1 VGVAQVGLILML
13 TVVGLPCAFFTLLAL
28 LDRFERSLSP
38 HQVPEHAVAAT
49 LPVDTVAVDTVAV
62 DTVAVAVEPVAIEA
76 TADVVSLPMHLEH
89 ATDKRGLNESS
100 AAAV

>member
-1 VGVAQVGLILML
+1 VGVAQVGLILVL

-38 HQVPEHAVAAT
+38 NRGLEHAVAT
-49 LPVDTVAVDTVAV
+49 AVSAV
-62 DTVAVAVEPVAIEA
+62 TAIAPASAEPALVEP
-76 TADVVSLPMHLEH
+76 TAAVVSLPIHIEH
-89 ATDKRGLNESS
+89 PAAKRATNESS

>member
-38 HQVPEHAVAAT
+38 TRVADHIAT
-49 LPVDTVAVDTVAV
+49 TAPAS
-62 DTVAVAVEPVAIEA
+62 VET
-76 TADVVSLPMHLEH
+76 TADVVSLPIHLAHPAVEL
-89 ATDKRGLNESS
+89 AVNPSS

>member
-1 VGVAQVGLILML
+1 MGVAQVGLILLL

-38 HQVPEHAVAAT
+38 TRVPEQAITAGVSVSTPA
-49 LPVDTVAVDTVAV
+49 PVET
-62 DTVAVAVEPVAIEA
+62 
-76 TADVVSLPMHLEH
+76 TADVVALPLHQEH
-89 ATDKRGLNESS
+89 PAEKRAVNQSS

>member
-1 VGVAQVGLILML
+1 MGVAQVGLILVL

-38 HQVPEHAVAAT
+38 NQAPPESVVTAAVSAVTSTPLAFPEPT
-49 LPVDTVAVDTVAV
+49 L
-62 DTVAVAVEPVAIEA
+62 VEPTLVEP
-76 TADVVSLPMHLEH
+76 TAAVVSLPSHIEH
-89 ATDKRGLNESS
+89 AAAKRVTNESS

>member
-62 DTVAVAVEPVAIEA
+62 AVEPVAIEA

>member
-38 HQVPEHAVAAT
+38 ARVPEHAVTTA
-49 LPVDTVAVDTVAV
+49 PVSV
-62 DTVAVAVEPVAIEA
+62 PVSDET
-76 TADVVSLPMHLEH
+76 TADVVSLPIHLTHPVAER
-89 ATDKRGLNESS
+89 AVNQSS

>member
-1 VGVAQVGLILML
+1 MGVAQVGLILML

-38 HQVPEHAVAAT
+38 TRVPEHAVTTA
-49 LPVDTVAVDTVAV
+49 PVPAPGS
-62 DTVAVAVEPVAIEA
+62 VET
-76 TADVVSLPMHLEH
+76 TADVVSLPIHLTHPAPEL
-89 ATDKRGLNESS
+89 AMNPSS

>member
-38 HQVPEHAVAAT
+38 SRVPEHAVSTAAAVSGPVSPSVSAP
-49 LPVDTVAVDTVAV
+49 LPVET
-62 DTVAVAVEPVAIEA
+62 
-76 TADVVSLPMHLEH
+76 TADVVALPVHLERPAH
-89 ATDKRGLNESS
+89 EREINESS

>member
-1 VGVAQVGLILML
+1 MGVAQVGLILML

-28 LDRFERSLSP
+28 LDRFERSLAP
-38 HQVPEHAVAAT
+38 HQVPEHAVAAP
-49 LPVDTVAVDTVAV
+49 LPVETVAVEAV
-62 DTVAVAVEPVAIEA
+62 DVGELEPIAVAA

-89 ATDKRGLNESS
+89 VADKRGLNESS